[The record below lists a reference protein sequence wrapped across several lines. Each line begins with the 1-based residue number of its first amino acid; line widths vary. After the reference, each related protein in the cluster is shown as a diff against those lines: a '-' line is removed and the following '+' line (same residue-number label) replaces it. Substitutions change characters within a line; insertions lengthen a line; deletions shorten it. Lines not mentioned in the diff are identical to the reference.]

1 MSSPLISVIVPVYN
15 RADVVARAVGS
26 LLSQQFDKP
35 YEIVVVDD
43 GSSDDSARSVES
55 LSSRVRVV
63 RQPHRGAAAAR
74 RSGIEAAHGKFVAFL
89 DSDDVAE
96 RWHLQEHWNALSRR
110 NRVVLSFAVIKDL
123 AGGPVGR
130 PTPPDRLDLDS
141 DGIVADPMS
150 VLIREGCVT
159 ASMNLMT
166 FRDVALRAAEP
177 KYDVPAANDYAFA
190 LHVARQGPFAYIDR
204 PTIRV
209 DRRPDGIGRTRR
221 AEQFGYALLA
231 MHGGLKAS
239 KRTDAPLMLFR
250 KRLADSWPSAMVA
263 AITTGHVWL
272 ASRLLTL
279 GLHYGLRRDSP
290 KRLWWAIS
298 DFADSYR
305 S

>member
-26 LLSQQFDKP
+26 LLCQQFDKP
-35 YEIVVVDD
+35 YEIIVVDD
-43 GSSDDSARSVES
+43 GSSDDSARCVES

-96 RWHLQEHWNALSRR
+96 PWHLQEHWNALWRR
-110 NRVVLSFAVIKDL
+110 PGVVLSFAVT
-123 AGGPVGR
+123 GGPVGKR
-130 PTPPDRLDLDS
+130 TPVDRLDLDS

-150 VLIREGCVT
+150 VLIREGCIT

-166 FRDVALRAAEP
+166 SRDVALRAAEP

-190 LHVARQGPFAYIDR
+190 LHVARQGPFAYVDR
-204 PTIRV
+204 TTIRV

-263 AITTGHVWL
+263 AITTGHGWL
-272 ASRLLTL
+272 ASRLLAL

-298 DFADSYR
+298 DLADSYR